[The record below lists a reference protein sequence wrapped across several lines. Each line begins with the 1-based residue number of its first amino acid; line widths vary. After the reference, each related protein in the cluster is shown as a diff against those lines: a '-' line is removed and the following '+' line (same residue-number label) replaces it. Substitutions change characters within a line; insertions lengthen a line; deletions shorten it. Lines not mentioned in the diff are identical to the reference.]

1 MVAAAAAALC
11 WDDNDPFVL
20 QMRHLSPPPPTS
32 PPPPKKIREAA
43 SIKSRDQTTLR
54 SHRGLQISAAP
65 RRKSPERGP
74 RFKTARSA
82 RLGVTLPPSAWSSGQ
97 LGPRPAAFSHNRK
110 R

>member
-1 MVAAAAAALC
+1 MVAAAAPALC

-20 QMRHLSPPPPTS
+20 QMRHLSPPQ
-32 PPPPKKIREAA
+32 KKEAA

-65 RRKSPERGP
+65 RRKSPERAPALQNRLLGSAWGDAP
-74 RFKTARSA
+74 SVRLELRSA
-82 RLGVTLPPSAWSSGQ
+82 GASASC
-97 LGPRPAAFSHNRK
+97 LCHNRK